1 MELSM
6 TVAIFILSFLIVV
19 VGLFL
24 FSQIKSLKQKPDDTK
39 DQILM
44 EWLKAMKSEVTE
56 SINKTSQT
64 LEQQLRISRE
74 ILDKQLS
81 EQRMEV
87 AKQSGQIA
95 QNLTQALNQQLN
107 YTQEVIRDIQKQLG
121 GIEEFGKDIKDLS
134 NVLRSPK
141 LRGGLGEQFL
151 YEILSNIL
159 PKELYKEQYEFKGGV
174 KCDAVVFT
182 DKGMIPIDSKFP
194 MENYKLSVTTENAE
208 ERDKARKKF
217 IEDVKRRID
226 EIASKY
232 ILPMEGTTE
241 NAVMYIPSESVFYDL
256 VVNTPAV
263 EEYARNKNVMLASP
277 NTISYFLKVVLVAY
291 RQHELQKH
299 AVEIQKVL
307 AGIKIEAEKFSE
319 DLNVLEKHVTN
330 AYKSMDNVK
339 TRFGRFFNRLEG
351 VQMVE
356 SPKEQ
361 DKLL

>member
-1 MELSM
+1 MA
-6 TVAIFILSFLIVV
+6 VIVV
-19 VGLFL
+19 FVVIVGIFL
-24 FSQIKSLKQKPDDTK
+24 YFQIKSLKQKPDEAK

-44 EWLKAMKSEVTE
+44 EWLKTMKAEVTE
-56 SINKTSQT
+56 SINKNSLT
-64 LEQQLRISRE
+64 LEQQLKIHRE
-74 ILDKQLS
+74 TLDKQLS

-107 YTQEVIRDIQKQLG
+107 NTQEVIRNIQKQLG

-151 YEILSNIL
+151 YEILANIL
-159 PKELYKEQYEFKGGV
+159 PKELYATQYKFRDGNV
-174 KCDAVVFT
+174 CDAVVFT
-182 DKGMIPIDSKFP
+182 EKGIIPVDSKFP

-208 ERDKARKKF
+208 ERDKAKKKF
-217 IEDVKRRID
+217 VDDVKKRID

-232 ILPMEGTTE
+232 ILPAEGTTE

-256 VVNTPAV
+256 VVNTPVV

-291 RQHELQKH
+291 KQHELQKH
-299 AVEIQKVL
+299 ATEIQKAL
-307 AGIKIEAEKFSE
+307 SGIKIEAEKFSE
-319 DLNVLEKHVTN
+319 DLGVLERHISN
-330 AYKSMDNVK
+330 AYKYMDGVK
-339 TRFGRFFNRLEG
+339 ARFGRLFDRLES
-351 VQMVE
+351 VQSIE
-356 SPKEQ
+356 APKEQ
-361 DKLL
+361 EKLP